1 MEEKNTSIQVD
12 PKYKLNLEKLN
23 SLKSELSKL
32 ISDRDIL
39 ENTVKKNL
47 EALYVAKIGKNEYE
61 IFNFECQVAKLRR
74 KIELI
79 QVKINHGEK
88 VNLFTVEKQLDD
100 EYKNW
105 QEKMNKML
113 SDIKASETRLK
124 SLMSEK
130 ESKEL
135 QSLYRFLVK
144 KLHPDVNANQMESEI
159 LLWDR
164 TQIAYKIGD
173 LEELN
178 TIKLLIED
186 TEITNIKKDSLS
198 VIDKQIKTVKE
209 KIFTSMQYI
218 KKLKSEFP
226 FTIESNINDE
236 SWVKEK
242 NSDAL
247 KKIENIKIQI
257 KQLQL
262 IIENILL
269 NNIDKANQ
277 ETIN

>member
-1 MEEKNTSIQVD
+1 MEEKNTGIQVD

-61 IFNFECQVAKLRR
+61 LFNFECQVAKLRR
-74 KIELI
+74 KIDLI

-242 NSDAL
+242 NYNAL